1 MVRASGLRTVEELS
15 KEALGVHRRAKLT
28 VLGRRLLIQ
37 RIIAEGWPVARA
49 AEAQG
54 VSVATAYKWLGRWRT
69 EGTAGLAD
77 RSCRPHRSPR
87 RLPAAREQA
96 ILAWRQAHRVGP
108 HRIGWAL
115 GEAPSTV
122 HAVLARHR
130 LPRLWELDRP
140 TGQIVR
146 YQRQRPGELLHVDIK
161 PQGRIPDGGG
171 HRLLGR
177 GQGGANHDRRH
188 GLGYDYLHV
197 AVDDRTRLAY
207 VEAHDRQDGPAAAD
221 FTARALAWFA
231 QLGVQ
236 VERVLTDNGWCY
248 RSQAFQQVLA
258 QTGTRH
264 RRTRPYRPQT
274 NGKAERF
281 NLTLATEWSYAQLY
295 TSNQD
300 RLAALAGWL
309 HHYNSHRP
317 HTALG
322 GQSPM
327 QTLNN
332 LNNLPGNHT

>member
-1 MVRASGLRTVEELS
+1 
-15 KEALGVHRRAKLT
+15 
-28 VLGRRLLIQ
+28 
-37 RIIAEGWPVARA
+37 
-49 AEAQG
+49 
-54 VSVATAYKWLGRWRT
+54 
-69 EGTAGLAD
+69 
-77 RSCRPHRSPR
+77 
-87 RLPAAREQA
+87 
-96 ILAWRQAHRVGP
+96 
-108 HRIGWAL
+108 
-115 GEAPSTV
+115 
-122 HAVLARHR
+122 
-130 LPRLWELDRP
+130 
-140 TGQIVR
+140 
-146 YQRQRPGELLHVDIK
+146 
-161 PQGRIPDGGG
+161 
-171 HRLLGR
+171 
-177 GQGGANHDRRH
+177 
-188 GLGYDYLHV
+188 LGYDYLHV